1 MRIHL
6 VLEIICTLPHSR
18 YLYNMLEAG
27 RNPHTM
33 KSEKQRDSNRLGTTY
48 KDQGMQPAF
57 FKQKQRRK
65 RERYGGGIKQGKVL
79 GFYQVKGKKNSSHN
93 FLFWVP
99 LSDLKF

>member
-57 FKQKQRRK
+57 FKQKQRRERGMDVASNK
-65 RERYGGGIKQGKVL
+65 RSFGFLSGEREEEGRPQLFVL
-79 GFYQVKGKKNSSHN
+79 GSIK
-93 FLFWVP
+93 
-99 LSDLKF
+99 